1 MYTLPMIKSMFHE
14 KQWAF
19 VQNIFIYLKKKK
31 KKCRAGGLKECFS
44 GTLPEGSSGDVSLV
58 LKYRKEGQSPSPSLR
73 SQQNIKTC
81 WICHLYILICILVSH
96 LA

>member
-19 VQNIFIYLKKKK
+19 VQNIFIYLKKK
-31 KKCRAGGLKECFS
+31 CRAGGLKERFS
-44 GTLPEGSSGDVSLV
+44 GTLPEGASGDVRLV

-73 SQQNIKTC
+73 SQ
-81 WICHLYILICILVSH
+81 
-96 LA
+96 